1 LVKGSAKRCFA
12 TPPMDRP
19 SRPQRGLAELP
30 VSVKLEVC
38 QEPSEACAE
47 LICAVAA
54 EGGHLV
60 MTGGRTP
67 RAAYETAAASGV
79 DWSRATL
86 WFGDERCVA
95 PSDELSNYRL
105 VKESLLD
112 RLAGREPTVHRMQ
125 GELGPDAAA
134 DSYERELAAAG
145 PPEFDLVLLGL
156 GPDGHLASL
165 FPSQA
170 SLSVRERLVIG
181 VHKAGLEPFVPRVSM
196 TLPILGSGKRVVFL
210 VSGQSK
216 AGAVAAAFGPD
227 AKPDPRVPASM
238 LPPFASEVTVLLDPA
253 AATGVPSS

>member
-1 LVKGSAKRCFA
+1 
-12 TPPMDRP
+12 
-19 SRPQRGLAELP
+19 LAELP
-30 VSVKLEVC
+30 VAVQLEVR
-38 QEPSEACAE
+38 EDPASACAE
-47 LICAVAA
+47 LLCSVAA
-54 EGGHLV
+54 KGGHLV
-60 MTGGRTP
+60 MTGGSTP

-95 PSDELSNYRL
+95 PSDELSNYGMI
-105 VKESLLD
+105 KESLLD
-112 RLAGREPTVHRMQ
+112 RLSGAQPTVHRMQ

-134 DSYERELAAAG
+134 ESYERELAQAG

-165 FPSQA
+165 FPGQPT
-170 SLSVRERLVIG
+170 LSVRERFVVA
-181 VHKAGLEPFVPRVSM
+181 VHQAGLEPFVPRVSM

-210 VSGQSK
+210 VSGESK

-238 LPPFASEVTVLLDPA
+238 LAPFARGITVLLDPA
-253 AATGVPSS
+253 AATGVPSP

>member
-1 LVKGSAKRCFA
+1 MA
-12 TPPMDRP
+12 
-19 SRPQRGLAELP
+19 
-30 VSVKLEVC
+30 VKLEVC
-38 QEPSEACAE
+38 EDPSEACAE
-47 LICAVAA
+47 LICSVAGQ
-54 EGGHLV
+54 GGHLV
-60 MTGGRTP
+60 MTGGSTP

-112 RLAGREPTVHRMQ
+112 RLAGAQPAVHRME

-134 DSYERELAAAG
+134 SSYEGELAAAG
-145 PPEFDLVLLGL
+145 SPKFDLVLLGL

-165 FPSQA
+165 YPNQA
-170 SLSVRERLVIG
+170 SLSVRERLVVG
-181 VHKAGLEPFVPRVSM
+181 VHEAGLEPYVPRLSM

-238 LPPFASEVTVLLDPA
+238 LPPFASGVTVLLDSA

>member
-1 LVKGSAKRCFA
+1 
-12 TPPMDRP
+12 M
-19 SRPQRGLAELP
+19 
-30 VSVKLEVC
+30 KLEVSAN
-38 QEPSEACAE
+38 PAEACAE
-47 LICAVAA
+47 LLCSIAA

-60 MTGGRTP
+60 MTGGSTP
-67 RAAYETAAASGV
+67 RAAYESAAASGV
-79 DWSRATL
+79 DWGGATL

-95 PSDELSNYRL
+95 PTDELSNYRM

-112 RLAGREPTVHRMQ
+112 RLSGAQPTVHRMQ

-134 DSYERELAAAG
+134 ESYEGELAAAG
-145 PPEFDLVLLGL
+145 SPEFDLVLLGL

-165 FPSQA
+165 FPNQR

-181 VHKAGLEPFVPRVSM
+181 VHEAGLEPFVPRVSM
-196 TLPILGSGKRVVFL
+196 TLPVLGSGKRVVFL

-238 LPPFASEVTVLLDPA
+238 LAPFASEITVLLDPA
-253 AATGVPSS
+253 AATGVPSP